1 MIRKF
6 LAVLICVLSALSFP
20 MRASETGSWSMY
32 GVFYEGSM
40 QNIIDTER
48 YLYYLSS
55 GWLYAY
61 DKENDENISYTE
73 LNDLSDTDISN
84 IYYNYDNKYLLVVYA
99 NSNMD
104 VIHED
109 GNVYNI
115 PDLKNIVMSGS
126 KKINSVD
133 FRGDE
138 AYVATD
144 FGYVVVN
151 MKNNSIKESFIYNK
165 AITSIVALDKYIY
178 ICCDKSIYWSGIDDK
193 HYQFSSFQLV
203 ENVLT
208 QKALYELYKIDKYS
222 FFVKAGWVYRA
233 NLTENT
239 YKLIV
244 TNIQNQSCGPI
255 SRTKT
260 GFIIPNKTYY
270 YLTDA
275 QGINREKISLPAEI
289 DGTYLSSYAGD
300 GSFWNVDLN
309 GVKQVK
315 LENGQTTVLHDNFRP
330 NMPTVDQHYLM
341 DMKGNTLT
349 TANSGENSLGV
360 IKVDNYAVRLNSFKD
375 GQWTNQLPQ
384 EYMTGSKK
392 LYRSISLSLEPKD
405 PSSIWLGT
413 WGNGLYNFKD
423 GELIQ
428 IKNENNSP
436 FSDKA
441 LICDIDFDNKGN
453 LWVVYLK
460 EKQWEEDKICMLP
473 GSKLGTDNVSDWVGF
488 NFGTFGLSY
497 FSKLYVDDRYAVVIP
512 NVWTTSMCILD
523 YNGTPEDKS
532 DDRQTIVSS
541 YVDQDGRRFEIG
553 YIYCMKKDMDG
564 RIWVGTNTGIG
575 IINDLSDAFDGQL
588 VVNRVKVARNDGTN
602 LADYLLDGLVVTSLD
617 FDGANRKWVGTQT
630 SGLYLVSADGSE
642 ILANYNAENSN
653 ITDNEIGNVVCD
665 KNSNNIYVG
674 TRKGLFVYASDAVWA
689 APDYSNVYAYPNPVR
704 PEYTGPVTVTGLMDN
719 SLVKIADAAGNVIY
733 SGYSNGG
740 MFIWNLT
747 NMQGARVNTG
757 VYYVLASQSVDGKK
771 EGCVTKILVVR

>member
-423 GELIQ
+423 GSLVKYLREG
-428 IKNENNSP
+428 NSP
-436 FSDKA
+436 FTKTS
-441 LICDIDFDNKGN
+441 LVCDLKFDNAGN
-453 LWVVYLK
+453 LWTLQYDYELK
-460 EKQWEEDKICMLP
+460 HDQICVLP
-473 GSKLGTDNVSDWVGF
+473 ADKLGSDNPSDWTRF
-488 NFGTFGLSY
+488 DFGELAIGY
-497 FSKLYVDDRYAVVIP
+497 FSKMYVDDRYAAFSS
-512 NVWTTSMCILD
+512 NVWTTNLHIVD
-523 YNGTPEDKS
+523 HNGTPTDTS
-532 DDRQTIVSS
+532 DDRQTTISS

-553 YIYCMKKDMDG
+553 YIYCMKKDLEG
-564 RIWVGTNTGIG
+564 RIWIGTNTGIG
-575 IINDLSDAFDGQL
+575 IINDLGDAFDGQL

-602 LADYLLDGLVVTSLD
+602 LADYLLDGLVVTCLD

-719 SLVKIADAAGNVIY
+719 SQVKIADAAGNVIY

-757 VYYVLASQSVDGKK
+757 VYYVLASQSSDGSK
-771 EGCVTKILVVR
+771 EGCVSKILVIR

>member
-349 TANSGENSLGV
+349 TANSGPNGLGV
-360 IKVDNYAVRLNSFKD
+360 NKVDNYAVRLNSFKD

-423 GELIQ
+423 GSLVKYLREG
-428 IKNENNSP
+428 NSP
-436 FSDKA
+436 FTKTS
-441 LICDIDFDNKGN
+441 LVCDLKFDNAGN
-453 LWVVYLK
+453 LWALQYDYELK
-460 EKQWEEDKICMLP
+460 HDQICVLP
-473 GSKLGTDNVSDWVGF
+473 ADKLGSDNPSDWTRF
-488 NFGTFGLSY
+488 DFGELVIGY
-497 FSKLYVDDRYAVVIP
+497 FSKMYVDDHYAAFSS
-512 NVWTTSMCILD
+512 NVWTTNLHIVD
-523 YNGTPEDKS
+523 HNGTPTDTS
-532 DDRQTIVSS
+532 DDRQTTISS

-553 YIYCMKKDMDG
+553 YIYCMKKDLEG
-564 RIWVGTNTGIG
+564 RIWIGTNTGIG
-575 IINDLSDAFDGQL
+575 IINDLGDAFDGQL

-602 LADYLLDGLVVTSLD
+602 LADYLLDGLVVTCLD

-689 APDYSNVYAYPNPVR
+689 APDYSNVYAYPNPIR
-704 PEYTGPVTVTGLMDN
+704 PEYAGPVTITGLMDN

-740 MFIWNLT
+740 MFVWNLT
-747 NMQGARVNTG
+747 NMQGSHINTG
-757 VYYVLASQSVDGKK
+757 VYYVLASQSVDGSKD
-771 EGCVTKILVVR
+771 GCVSKILVVR

>member
-423 GELIQ
+423 GSLVKYLREG
-428 IKNENNSP
+428 NSP
-436 FSDKA
+436 FTKTS
-441 LICDIDFDNKGN
+441 LVCDLKFDNAGN
-453 LWVVYLK
+453 LWALQYDYELK
-460 EKQWEEDKICMLP
+460 HDQICVLP
-473 GSKLGTDNVSDWVGF
+473 ADKLGSDNPSDWTRF
-488 NFGTFGLSY
+488 DFGELAIGY
-497 FSKLYVDDRYAVVIP
+497 FSKMYVDDRYAAFSS
-512 NVWTTSMCILD
+512 NVWTTNLHIVD
-523 YNGTPEDKS
+523 HNGTPTDTS
-532 DDRQTIVSS
+532 DDRQTTISS

-553 YIYCMKKDMDG
+553 YIYCMKKDLEG
-564 RIWVGTNTGIG
+564 RIWIGTNTGIG
-575 IINDLSDAFDGQL
+575 IINDLGDAFDGQL

-602 LADYLLDGLVVTSLD
+602 LADYLLDGLVVTCLD

-704 PEYTGPVTVTGLMDN
+704 PEYSGPVTITGLMDN
-719 SLVKIADAAGNVIY
+719 SQVKIADAAGNVIY

-757 VYYVLASQSVDGKK
+757 VYYVLASQSSDGSK
-771 EGCVTKILVVR
+771 EGCVSKILVIR

>member
-178 ICCDKSIYWSGIDDK
+178 ICCDKSIFWSGIDDK

-423 GELIQ
+423 GSLVKYLREG
-428 IKNENNSP
+428 NSP
-436 FSDKA
+436 FTKTS
-441 LICDIDFDNKGN
+441 LVCDLKFDNAGN
-453 LWVVYLK
+453 LWALQYDYELK
-460 EKQWEEDKICMLP
+460 HDQICVLP
-473 GSKLGTDNVSDWVGF
+473 ADKLGSDNPSDWTRF
-488 NFGTFGLSY
+488 DFGELAIGY
-497 FSKLYVDDRYAVVIP
+497 FSKMYVDDRYAAFSS
-512 NVWTTSMCILD
+512 NVWTTNLHIVD
-523 YNGTPEDKS
+523 HNGTPTDTS
-532 DDRQTIVSS
+532 DDRQTTISS

-553 YIYCMKKDMDG
+553 YIYCMKKDLEG
-564 RIWVGTNTGIG
+564 RIWIGTNTGIG
-575 IINDLSDAFDGQL
+575 IINDLGDAFDGQL

-602 LADYLLDGLVVTSLD
+602 LADYLLDGLVVTCLD

-719 SLVKIADAAGNVIY
+719 SQVKIADAAGNVIY

-757 VYYVLASQSVDGKK
+757 VYYVLASQSSDGSK
-771 EGCVTKILVVR
+771 EGCVSKILVIR

>member
-349 TANSGENSLGV
+349 TANSGPNGLGV
-360 IKVDNYAVRLNSFKD
+360 NKVDNYAVRLNSFKD

-423 GELIQ
+423 GSLVKYLREG
-428 IKNENNSP
+428 NSP
-436 FSDKA
+436 FTKTS
-441 LICDIDFDNKGN
+441 LVCDLKFDNAGN
-453 LWVVYLK
+453 LWALQYDYELK
-460 EKQWEEDKICMLP
+460 HDQICVLP
-473 GSKLGTDNVSDWVGF
+473 AGKLGSDNPSDWTRF
-488 NFGTFGLSY
+488 DFGELVIGY
-497 FSKLYVDDRYAVVIP
+497 FSKMYVDDRYAAFSS
-512 NVWTTSMCILD
+512 NVWTTNLHIVD
-523 YNGTPEDKS
+523 HNGTPTDTS
-532 DDRQTIVSS
+532 DDRQTTISS

-553 YIYCMKKDMDG
+553 YIYCMKKDLEG
-564 RIWVGTNTGIG
+564 RIWIGTNTGIG
-575 IINDLSDAFDGQL
+575 IINDLGDAFDGQL

-602 LADYLLDGLVVTSLD
+602 LADYLLDGLVVTCLD

-689 APDYSNVYAYPNPVR
+689 ASDYNNVYAYPNPVR
-704 PEYTGPVTVTGLMDN
+704 PEYSGPVTITGLMDN
-719 SLVKIADAAGNVIY
+719 SQVKIADAAGNVIY

-740 MFIWNLT
+740 MFVWNLT
-747 NMQGARVNTG
+747 NMQGSHINTG
-757 VYYVLASQSVDGKK
+757 VYYVLASQSVNGSKD
-771 EGCVTKILVVR
+771 GCVSKILVVR